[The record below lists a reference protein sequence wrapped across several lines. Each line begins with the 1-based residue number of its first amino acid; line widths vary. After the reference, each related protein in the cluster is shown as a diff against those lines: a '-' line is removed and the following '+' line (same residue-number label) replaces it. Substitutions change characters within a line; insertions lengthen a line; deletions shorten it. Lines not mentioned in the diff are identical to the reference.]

1 MGRKALLSIGIAF
14 LGAVAFGNSTLQD
27 IANLLPKARVLWEAA
42 TIFGWLQ
49 SSEIFFVACTDFN
62 GDSLPDLLFSEY
74 IMIWIQLG
82 TEKGTFTEPEMVAV
96 FPLEDKPRSFR
107 TLAALVSDL
116 DGDGKL
122 DLLLSTVKDEKEG
135 AIYLFKNLGHG
146 FVCVEVISLP
156 ALTYWIALLDV
167 DGNGKQDLLAPR
179 FNKVTDETEILVF
192 PRIRDF
198 SFGEPR
204 VAGKGRG
211 WPVDIG
217 DVNGDGFLDLVLVD
231 YYDVTRWPETGFVT
245 VLLGE
250 LGGFSELPIQYKP
263 SFGLARHAALADLDS
278 DGKAELAVV
287 AAPTGLVVG
296 RYVDGEITEEQ
307 VLETDPVSLE
317 KVWLVDM
324 DGDGYK
330 DAVVASLYYREI
342 AVYAGDGLG
351 RFKGRIGECA
361 LPLGFVRSLNLP
373 DLDDD
378 GIPDVVVNYNF
389 HLLLLRNGGY
399 PLGPTSIPAFGARL
413 LAAGDLD
420 GNNGIDIVIE
430 VQNKVEILWNN
441 GRGGLIRTAFL
452 EEAPP
457 IAAAITT
464 GYLFTLYQEKR
475 IRYTP
480 WREDYTGYRLR
491 AHSPSGE
498 LLGSWD
504 IGENVVPALSIGD
517 LDADGKPDLVG
528 TKFDGEQGFLWVL
541 WGCEELAEYP
551 LPAEA
556 AFAVTGDFEKS
567 EGDEVGVICIA
578 ECADLRLIS
587 FLDRQIQVSAPLLQV
602 VAQPLAICAGDLDG
616 DGLADPVFLA
626 FTLEV
631 VTEPKFAVYV
641 GRRILGVWVSG
652 LRQARTF
659 ELDLPAGDLPWMLDG
674 LAVGDLTGD
683 GQADVVFTTL
693 AATGP
698 VILPGQGDGTFGE
711 PKTIPAPLGSI
722 LLVDLDGNGRLEL
735 VGSTQ
740 TVNPW
745 LWIRWN
751 EGGEKI

>member
-1 MGRKALLSIGIAF
+1 MKRKILLLIGIAS

-27 IANLLPKARVLWEAA
+27 IANLLPQALVLWEAT
-42 TIFGWLQ
+42 TIFGWLK
-49 SSEIFFVACTDFN
+49 SSEIAFVACADFN
-62 GDSLPDLLFSEY
+62 GDSIPDLLFSEY
-74 IMIWIQLG
+74 IMVWIRLG
-82 TEKGTFTEPEMVAV
+82 TGNGTFSEPEMVAV
-96 FPLEDKPRSFR
+96 FPLEDKPLSFR
-107 TLAALVSDL
+107 TLAGLVSDL
-116 DGDGKL
+116 DGDGNL
-122 DLLLSTVKDEKEG
+122 DLLLSTVKEEEEG
-135 AIYLFKNLGHG
+135 AVYLFKNLGHG
-146 FVCVEVISLP
+146 FICVEVISLP
-156 ALTYWIALLDV
+156 ASTDWMALLDV

-179 FNKVTDETEILVF
+179 FNKVTYETEILMF
-192 PRIRDF
+192 PRIGDF

-204 VAGKGRG
+204 VVGKGRG

-217 DVNGDGFLDLVLVD
+217 DVNGDGFPDLALVD
-231 YYDVTRWPETGFVT
+231 YDATRWPETGFVT

-250 LGGFSELPIQYKP
+250 PGSFSKLTIQYRA
-263 SFGLARHAALADLDS
+263 SFGLVRHAALADLDG
-278 DGKAELAVV
+278 DGKAELVV
-287 AAPTGLVVG
+287 TVPKGLVVG

-307 VLETDPVSLE
+307 VFETDPVSLE

-361 LPLGFVRSLNLP
+361 LPLGFVRSLYLP
-373 DLDDD
+373 DLDGD
-378 GIPDVVVNYNF
+378 GIPDVVVNYDF

-399 PLGPTSIPAFGARL
+399 PLGSTSIPAFGARL

-420 GNNGIDIVIE
+420 GNKGIDIVIQ
-430 VQNKVEILWNN
+430 VQNRVEILWNN
-441 GRGGLIRTAFL
+441 GWGGLIRTVFL
-452 EEAPP
+452 KEATP

-464 GYLFTLYQEKR
+464 GYLFALYQEKR

-480 WREDYTGYRLR
+480 WPEHYTGYRLR
-491 AHSPSGE
+491 AYSPSGE
-498 LLGSWD
+498 LLSSWD
-504 IGENVVPALSIGD
+504 LGENVVPALSIGD

-567 EGDEVGVICIA
+567 EGDEVCVVCIA
-578 ECADLRLIS
+578 ENADLRFIS
-587 FLDRQIQVSAPLLQV
+587 FLDRQPRLSEPLLQV
-602 VAQPLAICAGDLDG
+602 AAQPLALSAGDFDG

-631 VTEPKFAVYV
+631 VTEPNFAVTV
-641 GRRILGVWVSG
+641 GKRILGVWGSS
-652 LRQARTF
+652 LRQGRTF
-659 ELDLPAGDLPWMLDG
+659 ELDLPPGDLPWMLDG

-683 GQADVVFTTL
+683 GQADIVFTTL

-698 VILPGQGDGTFGE
+698 IILPGHGDGAFRE
-711 PKTIPAPLGSI
+711 PKTIPAPLGPI

-751 EGGEKI
+751 EGGEK